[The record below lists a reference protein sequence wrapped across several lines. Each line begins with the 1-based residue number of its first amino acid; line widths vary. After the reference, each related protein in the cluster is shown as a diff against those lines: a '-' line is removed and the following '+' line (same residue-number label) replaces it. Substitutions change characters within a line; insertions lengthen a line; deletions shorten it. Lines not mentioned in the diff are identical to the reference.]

1 MQGGP
6 QGPPS
11 TMNLTRNLKSVALA
25 IAGVILIPSC
35 ATPGNATAKASSQ
48 GPDSWPVNSVQN
60 GKASW
65 YSVKTNYGTR
75 TASGKRLNNT
85 EATAAHKTLPL
96 GTHVRV
102 INMANGKAEVVT
114 ITDRGPYIGGR
125 IIDVTVGVAERLGF
139 AARGVVP
146 VKVEVLAKPAG

>member
-1 MQGGP
+1 
-6 QGPPS
+6 
-11 TMNLTRNLKSVALA
+11 MNLTRNLTSVALA
-25 IAGVILIPSC
+25 IAGVILFPSC
-35 ATPGNATAKASSQ
+35 AATSNATANASSQ

-75 TASGKRLNNT
+75 TASGQRLNNT
-85 EATAAHKTLPL
+85 AATAAHKTLPL

-102 INMANGKAEVVT
+102 INVANGKAEVVT

>member
-1 MQGGP
+1 
-6 QGPPS
+6 
-11 TMNLTRNLKSVALA
+11 MNLTRNLKSVALA